1 MFPSL
6 RLELSVLLLFFL
18 GRHPNTLDATSS
30 SSAHV
35 NVLLSTS
42 LSVQALHPL
51 DSIILHP
58 RTSRLILWITFDTPE
73 TGSLTSVFAASA
85 PEVHQKPE
93 VYKGSYLMPVNGK
106 AVPSEVVGQALDQ
119 ELAKELWES
128 TERMM

>member
-1 MFPSL
+1 MVIIFIGAD
-6 RLELSVLLLFFL
+6 LSSEGAYRRVM
-18 GRHPNTLDATSS
+18 TLPFI
-30 SSAHV
+30 V
-35 NVLLSTS
+35 R
-42 LSVQALHPL
+42 P
-51 DSIILHP
+51 II
-58 RTSRLILWITFDTPE
+58 RLILWITFDTPE

-128 TERMM
+128 TERMIEEKLGPNWRTGPAI